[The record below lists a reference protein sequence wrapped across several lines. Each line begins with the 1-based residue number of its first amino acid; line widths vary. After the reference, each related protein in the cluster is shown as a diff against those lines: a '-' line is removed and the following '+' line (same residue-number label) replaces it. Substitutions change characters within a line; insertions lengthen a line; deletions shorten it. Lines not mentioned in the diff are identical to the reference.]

1 MFKLI
6 VLGPIGVHR
15 YPKLIFELSLLSLPL
30 EHYALNR
37 GMIKKNMDI
46 KYLINLGSNKLFVS
60 AIILGRHQMF
70 DDVNQA
76 PKCILFGHKKKC
88 NRHQS
93 VKALKNK

>member
-1 MFKLI
+1 MEIYAKMWT
-6 VLGPIGVHR
+6 
-15 YPKLIFELSLLSLPL
+15 LLLL
-30 EHYALNR
+30 DWGHAKEGDDEKNNE
-37 GMIKKNMDI
+37 KKMMDI

-93 VKALKNK
+93 VKALKK